1 MPKIEIGPFIVSI
14 VVALL
19 FFAIGRFI
27 VIQTGGA
34 GRWMIFA
41 GLIIFYAIW
50 WVSYR
55 RAKKKK

>member
-27 VIQTGGA
+27 VIQTEDV
-34 GRWMIFA
+34 GRWMIFV

>member
-1 MPKIEIGPFIVSI
+1 MPKIEIGPFIMSI

-27 VIQTGGA
+27 VIQTEDV
-34 GRWMIFA
+34 GRWLIFA

-55 RAKKKK
+55 RAKKRK